1 MSKALIL
8 ASASPRRAQIL
19 AQVGLKFKIIMKPT
33 DENIKADSPEKL
45 VRTLAEKKARAVA
58 ENLENEIV
66 LGADTVVVLDGQIFG
81 KPHDRAEAFAM
92 LSSLSG
98 KMHEVIT
105 GFCLIDA
112 AGEYADIIKSVTTK
126 VYFRIL
132 SAEEINHYLD
142 LGEYCDKAGSYAIQG
157 IGAQFVEKIEGCFYN
172 VVGLPQTEVVCALA
186 KRDVS
191 IYD

>member
-58 ENLENEIV
+58 EDLENEIV

-105 GFCLIDA
+105 RFCLIDA

-132 SAEEINHYLD
+132 SAEGNQSLFGFRRV
-142 LGEYCDKAGSYAIQG
+142 L
-157 IGAQFVEKIEGCFYN
+157 
-172 VVGLPQTEVVCALA
+172 
-186 KRDVS
+186 R
-191 IYD
+191 

>member
-58 ENLENEIV
+58 EDLENEIV

-81 KPHDRAEAFAM
+81 KPYDRAEA
-92 LSSLSG
+92 
-98 KMHEVIT
+98 
-105 GFCLIDA
+105 FCLIDA

-142 LGEYCDKAGSYAIQG
+142 LGEYCDKAGGYAIQG

-172 VVGLPQTEVVCALA
+172 VVGLPLTELVCALA

>member
-33 DENIKADSPEKL
+33 DENIKTDSPEKL

-58 ENLENEIV
+58 EDLENEIV
-66 LGADTVVVLDGQIFG
+66 LGADTVVVL
-81 KPHDRAEAFAM
+81 DRAEAFAM

-112 AGEYADIIKSVTTK
+112 AGEYAEIIKSVTTK

-142 LGEYCDKAGSYAIQG
+142 LGEYCDKAGGYAIQG

-172 VVGLPQTEVVCALA
+172 VVGLPLTEVVCALA